1 MNTLT
6 NKIIISTRP
15 LIEDDQ
21 IKSHLTAKG
30 AQVLDFPMIRTEC
43 VELSENIKTVFA
55 GLNDFE
61 WIVFTSKNGVICFY
75 DLLKQVG
82 VDESILSDRKIAVMG
97 KATGDEVVK
106 RGGNAHLISS
116 GRTAEDLLVEI
127 KREIQLTDKVLLAL
141 GELAEDKLE
150 TGLNGSCQT
159 ERINV
164 YKTIDLEYTTNEII
178 DRIKDDK
185 YDIILFTSP
194 SGFGNFYKIMFANN
208 IVTAFRIACIGTTTE
223 KEMLKY
229 NCQPLVVSPKSD
241 VESFANAIEKYLA
254 SPNPS
259 QGGEYE
265 KV

>member
-15 LIEDDQ
+15 LIEDDL
-21 IKSHLTAKG
+21 IKSHLAAKG

-43 VELSENIKTVFA
+43 VDLSVEIKTVFA
-55 GLNDFE
+55 GLNDYE

-75 DLLKQVG
+75 DLLNKAC
-82 VDESILSDRKIAVMG
+82 VDAGILSLKKIAVMG
-97 KATGDEVVK
+97 KATGDEVMK

-127 KREIQLTDKVLLAL
+127 KREIRPTDKVLLAL

-150 TGLNGSCQT
+150 TGLADICQA
-159 ERINV
+159 ERVNV
-164 YKTIDLEYTTNEII
+164 YKTIDLEYTTNKII

-194 SGFGNFYKIMFANN
+194 SGFRNFYKIMLANK
-208 IVTAFRIACIGTTTE
+208 ISTAFRMACIGTTTE

-229 NCQPLVVSPKSD
+229 NCHPLVVSPKSD
-241 VESFANAIEKYLA
+241 AESFANAIEKYLI
-254 SPNPS
+254 
-259 QGGEYE
+259 QL
-265 KV
+265 